1 MRPDRAGVA
10 HRRREG
16 QAPRA
21 GVEESQDIGCMINAW
36 GWITGT
42 GRMKISLTTKD
53 ATEAVR
59 VYSLGYV
66 LIMVILRSGDAIR
79 I

>member
-1 MRPDRAGVA
+1 
-10 HRRREG
+10 
-16 QAPRA
+16 
-21 GVEESQDIGCMINAW
+21 
-36 GWITGT
+36 
-42 GRMKISLTTKD
+42 MKISMATRD

>member
-1 MRPDRAGVA
+1 
-10 HRRREG
+10 
-16 QAPRA
+16 
-21 GVEESQDIGCMINAW
+21 MINAW

-59 VYSLGYV
+59 VYSLGHV
-66 LIMVILRSGDAIR
+66 
-79 I
+79 